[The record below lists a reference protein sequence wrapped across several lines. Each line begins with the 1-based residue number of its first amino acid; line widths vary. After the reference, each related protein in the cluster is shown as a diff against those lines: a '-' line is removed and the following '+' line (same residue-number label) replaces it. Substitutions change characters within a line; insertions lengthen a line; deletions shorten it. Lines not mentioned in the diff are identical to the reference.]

1 MIYAYA
7 SKDQM
12 KLWKITDKPAK
23 GESPSSRHTV
33 YFQIT
38 EDDKRGMAAFLYAS
52 DGYTAIKRGV
62 ELEGGAEVTR
72 ISIPRQ
78 AIESA
83 EKTMVKGDRAYFE
96 PGRIVVSEV
105 SINEWDEEELKQ
117 KAVVPYVEQ
126 LELAAPEWDHLSKY
140 SKEGT
145 ERRSIKV
152 NVSILEAALKQFRHY
167 NHGVYMNLSIGGPED
182 PILLDAF
189 ADVECQEIFGIAMPL
204 RPDPNENVLNRGAE
218 SKEEEPEK

>member
-12 KLWKITDKPAK
+12 KVWKITDKPAK
-23 GESPSSRHTV
+23 GESIASRHTV
-33 YFQIT
+33 YFEVV
-38 EDDKRGMAAFLYAS
+38 EDEKQSMSAFLYAS

-62 ELEGGAEVTR
+62 ELESDAEPMKL
-72 ISIPRQ
+72 SIPRQ

-96 PGRIVVSEV
+96 SGRIVVYEV

-126 LELAAPEWDHLSKY
+126 LELAAPEWSGMFGHHLKDTL
-140 SKEGT
+140 EPRT
-145 ERRSIKV
+145 VKV
-152 NVSILEAALKQFRHY
+152 NVAVLEAALKQFKHN
-167 NHGVYMNLSIGGPED
+167 NHGVYMNLTVSGPEE

-189 ADVECQEIFGIAMPL
+189 ADIECQEIFGIAMPIK
-204 RPDPNENVLNRGAE
+204 PDPNEGVKNR
-218 SKEEEPEK
+218 